1 MGRGTGNPTRTRL
14 GHAPLTEG
22 TEAIAWGEEE
32 RQEEGRAPVETGRL
46 LGEEPAEGTCLDGV
60 TAQRGQKASLVLLN
74 FLGGSL
80 GEGLK
85 AQKLRLGL

>member
-1 MGRGTGNPTRTRL
+1 M
-14 GHAPLTEG
+14 
-22 TEAIAWGEEE
+22 
-32 RQEEGRAPVETGRL
+32 ETGRL

-74 FLGGSL
+74 FLGVSL